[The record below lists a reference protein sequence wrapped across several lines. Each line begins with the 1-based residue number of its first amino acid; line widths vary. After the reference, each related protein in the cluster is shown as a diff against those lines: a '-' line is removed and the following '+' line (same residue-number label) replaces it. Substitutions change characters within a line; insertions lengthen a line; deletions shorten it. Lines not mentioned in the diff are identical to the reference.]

1 LNVAAGVCVPR
12 AAAGSSGYI
21 NQAEAMTVTEFDAN
35 PVANRGNDKRLSAQ
49 AEQVIARAVA
59 RIEYGSI
66 EVVIH
71 DGQVVQI
78 ERREK
83 IRAICDRPGRK
94 NAMRQIR

>member
-1 LNVAAGVCVPR
+1 MSLRVR
-12 AAAGSSGYI
+12 ACQGRQPVRADIS
-21 NQAEAMTVTEFDAN
+21 QAEAMTVAEFDVK
-35 PVANRGNDKRLSAQ
+35 PVANRGNGKRLSAQ
-49 AEQVIARAVA
+49 AEQEIARAVA

-78 ERREK
+78 ECREK
-83 IRAICDRPGRK
+83 IRVICDQPDRK